1 MSRYI
6 MYTDEFNKYIV
17 ELLDEGVD
25 ELYEVEKEL
34 IEQGFVI
41 STVIGT
47 FIKCFKKEGME

>member
-6 MYTDEFNKYIV
+6 VYKDEFDNYIV
-17 ELLDEGVD
+17 ELLNEGVD
-25 ELYEVEKEL
+25 ELYQVEKEL
-34 IEQGFVI
+34 IEKGFVI